1 MDKDKVNTLY
11 FSVVVS
17 LVFMILAYFVYD
29 SWTAALAIFVL
40 NFLGGLTILIGIV
53 PLAGVFLQY
62 WIYTDYLLP
71 FIFDLTGIYA
81 TWLTTTILAID
92 IFFGALFTFITT
104 AAILS
109 IKR

>member
-1 MDKDKVNTLY
+1 MDKDKANTIY
-11 FSVVVS
+11 FRVVLS

-29 SWTAALAIFVL
+29 SWTASLAIFVL
-40 NFLGGLTILIGIV
+40 SFLGGLTILIGII

-62 WIYTDYLLP
+62 WIYTEYLLP
-71 FIFDLTGIYA
+71 FVFDLTGIYA
-81 TWLTTTILAID
+81 TWLTTVILVID
-92 IFFGALFTFITT
+92 IFFGAIFTFITT